1 MVSRRTMDALLRAH
15 ERREQWL
22 QRRIEDLTDR
32 LMFLSGHTWV
42 PAPADLE
49 PDEPEPEP
57 WRPDEDDDEF
67 VTDGEQLI
75 A

>member
-1 MVSRRTMDALLRAH
+1 MVSRRTFETLIREHA
-15 ERREQWL
+15 RREQQL
-22 QRRIEDLTDR
+22 LTIISEQNDRI
-32 LMFLSGHTWV
+32 MFLAGRTWV

-49 PDEPEPEP
+49 PEPEPEP